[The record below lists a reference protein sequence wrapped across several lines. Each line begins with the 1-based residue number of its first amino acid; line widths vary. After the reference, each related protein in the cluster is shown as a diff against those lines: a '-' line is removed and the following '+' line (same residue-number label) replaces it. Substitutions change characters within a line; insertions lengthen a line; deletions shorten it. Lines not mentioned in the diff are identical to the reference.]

1 MPYATFLRGSK
12 HPPNL
17 NPGGSGVES
26 TARNCRKQLKKRV
39 ADRKHGFESRWGH
52 HGDVVVIFAPKF
64 SSPGGRDVNNYFQCP
79 SLSNVSNA
87 CWTSCC
93 VILI

>member
-39 ADRKHGFESRWGH
+39 ADCKHGFESRWGH
-52 HGDVVVIFAPKF
+52 QGIWSMFEGFVFEDHREQDSNTEPV
-64 SSPGGRDVNNYFQCP
+64 SSLDP
-79 SLSNVSNA
+79 A
-87 CWTSCC
+87 
-93 VILI
+93 